1 MTSRRPCLRSTQ
13 AKTEVVSLMSNEE
26 YNIVAII
33 PMKPLSE
40 GKSRLARSLTPEERA
55 NISAG
60 MLRRVLVALRGASI
74 DPIWVVGG
82 DERVRNMA
90 RNNGGL
96 WLEELGR
103 NLNDTLGKAI
113 QQAFEREKSA
123 LYIAGDLPFVK
134 PSDIHSFVQAS
145 RGAGNVT
152 LAPARRDGGTNAI
165 LVPFGTFF
173 KPELGR
179 RSFSKHL
186 SQAAKLET
194 SVAIAYSPGL
204 GLDMDV
210 VDDLESYQHMEPGL
224 LDRLMRAS
232 GSVPASRADG
242 NPRG

>member
-1 MTSRRPCLRSTQ
+1 
-13 AKTEVVSLMSNEE
+13 MSNQE
-26 YNIVAII
+26 YSIAGII

-40 GKSRLARSLTPEERA
+40 GKSRLARDLTPEQRA
-55 NISAG
+55 VISAG

-82 DERVRNMA
+82 DERVKNMA
-90 RNNGGL
+90 RNQGGM
-96 WLEELGR
+96 WFEEMGR
-103 NLNDTLGKAI
+103 NLNDTLSKAFDH
-113 QQAFEREKSA
+113 AFERDKAA

-134 PSDIHSFVQAS
+134 PSDIHSFIQAS

-165 LVPFGTFF
+165 LVPQGVPF

-186 SQAAKLET
+186 RQAAKLET

-204 GLDMDV
+204 GMDLDV
-210 VDDLESYQHMEPGL
+210 VDDLESYQHIEPGL
-224 LDRLMRAS
+224 LERLMK
-232 GSVPASRADG
+232 
-242 NPRG
+242 

>member
-1 MTSRRPCLRSTQ
+1 MST
-13 AKTEVVSLMSNEE
+13 VSNRE
-26 YNIVAII
+26 YDLIAII
-33 PMKPLSE
+33 PMKPLSQ
-40 GKSRLARSLTPEERA
+40 GKSRLALTLSPEQRA

-60 MLRRVLVALRGASI
+60 MLRRVLAALRGASI

-82 DERVRNMA
+82 DERVRNLA
-90 RNNGGL
+90 RNLGGT
-96 WLEELGR
+96 WFEEMGR
-103 NLNDTLGKAI
+103 DLNDTLGKAFE
-113 QQAFEREKSA
+113 QAFLRGKSA

-134 PSDIHSFVQAS
+134 PSDIHSFIQAS

-152 LAPARRDGGTNAI
+152 LAPARRDAGTNAMLI
-165 LVPFGTFF
+165 PQGIGF

-204 GLDMDV
+204 GLDLDL

-224 LDRLMRAS
+224 IERLMQTTGDQSPQARPDS
-232 GSVPASRADG
+232 GGDAPSF
-242 NPRG
+242 